1 MSARWRWFAWAF
13 PVAVVVLH
21 GVIMLPLSDPWQD
34 WFISEY
40 GPTEIL
46 SFACFG
52 ACAAVAA
59 LLLRRHWSAIPRV
72 FRWMLVLFAAGAAFV
87 AIEEISYGQ
96 TFWEYHT
103 PAWFLEANHQREF
116 NLHNLAGDAPSRL
129 LRRVGE
135 FGLPIFGLVL
145 PLLWMRRGRG
155 DAPGTIGFHVLPGL
169 ELVGAVAGSVLIRV
183 IWWWRKGLDE
193 MPEWTA
199 GLSELQE
206 LIWAF
211 AGLVW
216 ILEIRRRHE
225 ALPAGAGVPEVQR
238 AGDADTAV

>member
-1 MSARWRWFAWAF
+1 M
-13 PVAVVVLH
+13 
-21 GVIMLPLSDPWQD
+21 
-34 WFISEY
+34 
-40 GPTEIL
+40 
-46 SFACFG
+46 
-52 ACAAVAA
+52 AA

-155 DAPGTIGFHVLPGL
+155 DARGRSGSTARARACRSRGGL
-169 ELVGAVAGSVLIRV
+169 GAHPRDLVVAQG
-183 IWWWRKGLDE
+183 
-193 MPEWTA
+193 P
-199 GLSELQE
+199 
-206 LIWAF
+206 
-211 AGLVW
+211 
-216 ILEIRRRHE
+216 
-225 ALPAGAGVPEVQR
+225 
-238 AGDADTAV
+238 